1 MSTIMWKLNSFL
13 NTKFP
18 KTLTVLQN
26 FTFAEWFSVFFLVGV
41 AIDKF

>member
-13 NTKFP
+13 NARFP
-18 KTLTVLQN
+18 RTLTILQN
-26 FTFAEWFSVFFLVGV
+26 FTFAEWFSVLFLLGV